1 MDKLKHAGPLKLMI
15 RRTIPFYLGERDF
28 FSWISQRQLI
38 LYTEGFGFYSGS
50 LLVRKAVQAQGIKSR
65 NVRNYLCILEGI
77 YQKQYASCLSRWN
90 RFCTSKNSDPLR
102 PAVALVLGCLTKWLD
117 EGLGYSTITRHAVQF
132 LPLHVPAGSPSRGGD
147 VAVHTFYINQPSLP
161 TPFYSVLVSISV
173 FLALSTVSPYVVLCG

>member
-1 MDKLKHAGPLKLMI
+1 MRTLIRCPFHPPCTAVARKRPPSFCQKCRWQIRPKHAYPHDPTKSDWAD
-15 RRTIPFYLGERDF
+15 YA
-28 FSWISQRQLI
+28 
-38 LYTEGFGFYSGS
+38 
-50 LLVRKAVQAQGIKSR
+50 AVQAQGIKSR